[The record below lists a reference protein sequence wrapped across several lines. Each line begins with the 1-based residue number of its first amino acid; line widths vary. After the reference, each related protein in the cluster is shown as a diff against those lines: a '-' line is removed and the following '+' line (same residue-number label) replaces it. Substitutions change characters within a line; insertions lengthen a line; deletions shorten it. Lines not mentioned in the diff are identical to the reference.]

1 MKMTNFFSKEGVGM
15 PKIRLALFF
24 QTALLIAAAAV
35 FSACTQNFPGVV
47 MMAAPTPTPESG
59 IENLNQLT
67 EEEKHVIID
76 KGTDRAFTG
85 ELTDNFEEGTY
96 FCRRC
101 NAALYESTTK
111 FHSNCGWPSF
121 DQEIAG
127 AVTKVP
133 DADGVRTEIICT
145 RCKAHLGHV
154 FYGEGFTEKDTR
166 HCANS
171 TSLVFVPT
179 VSKDKANTAVFAGGC
194 FWGVEYY
201 FMKEKGVK
209 KVTSGYT
216 GGTKFNPSYEDVL
229 SGTTG
234 HYEAVEIEFDPEQTD
249 YETLAKLFFE
259 IHDPTQTDGQGPDIG
274 EQYKSIVF
282 YQDLNQKKIA
292 EKLIG
297 LLEAKGL
304 NVATQLKP
312 ARHFW
317 KAEDYHQEYYKKNGG
332 TPYCHRR
339 VKRF

>member
-1 MKMTNFFSKEGVGM
+1 MLKRSITIFL
-15 PKIRLALFF
+15 P
-24 QTALLIAAAAV
+24 LLVIYAAV
-35 FSACTQNFPGVV
+35 AIFSGCTQSISGVTSIGN
-47 MMAAPTPTPESG
+47 PTPTPVPG
-59 IENLNQLT
+59 IDPAELNDLT
-67 EEEKHVIID
+67 DAEKYVIID

-85 ELTDNFEEGTY
+85 DLTDNFKEGTY

-101 NAALYESTTK
+101 NAALYTSTAK
-111 FHSNCGWPSF
+111 FQSDCGWPSF

-145 RCKAHLGHV
+145 RCQAHLGHV

-166 HCANS
+166 HCANT

-179 VSKDKANTAVFAGGC
+179 VSKKKPNTAVFAGGC

-216 GGTKFNPSYEDVL
+216 GGTKLNPTYEDVL
-229 SGTTG
+229 GKKTG
-234 HYEAVEIEFDPEQTD
+234 HYEAVEIEFDPKKTN
-249 YETLAKLFFE
+249 YETLARLFFE

-274 EQYKSIVF
+274 EQYLSVVF
-282 YQDLNQKKIA
+282 YQDLNQKAVA
-292 EKLIG
+292 EKLIKI
-297 LLEAKGL
+297 LEDKGL
-304 NVATQLKP
+304 DIATQLKP